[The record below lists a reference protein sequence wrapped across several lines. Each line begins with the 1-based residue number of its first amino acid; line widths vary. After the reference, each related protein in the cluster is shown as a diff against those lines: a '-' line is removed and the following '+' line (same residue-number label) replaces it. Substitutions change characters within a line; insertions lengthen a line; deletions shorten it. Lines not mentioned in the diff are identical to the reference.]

1 MIYLDNAA
9 TSLIKPVGV
18 ENAVVN
24 AMRSMASPGR
34 GAHAPAMRAAE
45 TVFECREAAARL
57 FKVAGAANV
66 VFTMNATHAL
76 NIAIRSVVKPG
87 SRVLVSGFEHN
98 SVTRPLRMLTDDIT
112 VAGSR
117 LFDEEN
123 TLSEFDEKLRRADAV
138 VCTHVSNAFGYIL
151 PVYEIAALCRRAG
164 VPLIVDAS
172 QSAGVLD
179 VDFARLGA
187 AFVAMPGHKEASRI
201 KRGFENSF
209 LLPYPKKEAVVT
221 ISLKDVYHKVN
232 ASLTHEIIP
241 NDILIHQRGTNHI
254 TPHRYLLQNGNAADC
269 IDVAIMAEGY
279 TEKEM
284 DIFYKDAQTACDAL
298 FSHEPF
304 KKLKD
309 KFNIVAV
316 ASPSEDSGVSIPG
329 QGKWKSTAVSS
340 HFNTFYSDRYLTTSR
355 VKSIH
360 NWLAG
365 IPYEHIIILA
375 NTDTY
380 GGGGIYNSYTLTT
393 AHHPDFQPVVVHEF
407 GHSFGGLAD
416 EYAYTE
422 APSPQ
427 YPYEVEPWEPN
438 ITTLIDFDS
447 KWKDM
452 IPEGTAIPTPVATE
466 NADLYTKV
474 GVYEGAGYTQKGLYR
489 PTTECRMKINEAPA
503 FCPVCQRALER
514 LINFYTAK

>member
-57 FKVAGAANV
+57 FKVADAENV

-187 AFVAMPGHKEASRI
+187 AFVAMPGHKGLFGPQGTGILLCGADALPLMSGGSGSDSISQTMPDYLPDRLEAGTLNVPGYAGLTEGLRFV
-201 KRGFENSF
+201 RRTGVENIF
-209 LLPYPKKEAVVT
+209 RRE
-221 ISLKDVYHKVN
+221 
-232 ASLTHEIIP
+232 
-241 NDILIHQRGTNHI
+241 
-254 TPHRYLLQNGNAADC
+254 HRQLERC
-269 IDVAIMAEGY
+269 AEGLQKLGMEVFAGAHQAS
-279 TEKEM
+279 TVSFRPGM
-284 DIFYKDAQTACDAL
+284 DCEEAAAFLAKQGIAVRAGLHCAPFAHESAGTLESGTVRVSFGHDASDAQTDAFL
-298 FSHEPF
+298 RTVS
-304 KKLKD
+304 KL
-309 KFNIVAV
+309 
-316 ASPSEDSGVSIPG
+316 P
-329 QGKWKSTAVSS
+329 
-340 HFNTFYSDRYLTTSR
+340 R
-355 VKSIH
+355 V
-360 NWLAG
+360 
-365 IPYEHIIILA
+365 
-375 NTDTY
+375 
-380 GGGGIYNSYTLTT
+380 
-393 AHHPDFQPVVVHEF
+393 
-407 GHSFGGLAD
+407 
-416 EYAYTE
+416 
-422 APSPQ
+422 
-427 YPYEVEPWEPN
+427 
-438 ITTLIDFDS
+438 
-447 KWKDM
+447 
-452 IPEGTAIPTPVATE
+452 
-466 NADLYTKV
+466 
-474 GVYEGAGYTQKGLYR
+474 
-489 PTTECRMKINEAPA
+489 
-503 FCPVCQRALER
+503 
-514 LINFYTAK
+514 

>member
-57 FKVAGAANV
+57 FKVADAENV

-123 TLSEFDEKLRRADAV
+123 TLSEFDVKLRRADAV
-138 VCTHVSNAFGYIL
+138 VCTHVSNAFGYIQ

-187 AFVAMPGHKEASRI
+187 AFVAMPGHKGLFGPQGTGI
-201 KRGFENSF
+201 
-209 LLPYPKKEAVVT
+209 LLCGA
-221 ISLKDVYHKVN
+221 
-232 ASLTHEIIP
+232 
-241 NDILIHQRGTNHI
+241 
-254 TPHRYLLQNGNAADC
+254 
-269 IDVAIMAEGY
+269 
-279 TEKEM
+279 
-284 DIFYKDAQTACDAL
+284 DAL
-298 FSHEPF
+298 PLMSGG
-304 KKLKD
+304 
-309 KFNIVAV
+309 
-316 ASPSEDSGVSIPG
+316 SGSDSISQTMPDYLPDRLEAGTLNVPG
-329 QGKWKSTAVSS
+329 
-340 HFNTFYSDRYLTTSR
+340 
-355 VKSIH
+355 
-360 NWLAG
+360 
-365 IPYEHIIILA
+365 
-375 NTDTY
+375 
-380 GGGGIYNSYTLTT
+380 
-393 AHHPDFQPVVVHEF
+393 
-407 GHSFGGLAD
+407 
-416 EYAYTE
+416 YA
-422 APSPQ
+422 
-427 YPYEVEPWEPN
+427 
-438 ITTLIDFDS
+438 
-447 KWKDM
+447 
-452 IPEGTAIPTPVATE
+452 
-466 NADLYTKV
+466 
-474 GVYEGAGYTQKGLYR
+474 
-489 PTTECRMKINEAPA
+489 
-503 FCPVCQRALER
+503 
-514 LINFYTAK
+514 

>member
-57 FKVAGAANV
+57 FKVADAENV

-172 QSAGVLD
+172 QSAGVAEID
-179 VDFARLGA
+179 VKRYPCLA
-187 AFVAMPGHKEASRI
+187 AVCMPGHKALYGPMGTGILLALDDRIAAKPLLTGGTGSLSEEMRQPDFLPDALESGTPNVPGIAGLAAGIAFVRAVTPAHIAGQERRLVHELARALSRESKI
-201 KRGFENSF
+201 ECFAGKEQTGVLSF
-209 LLPYPKKEAVVT
+209 RVPGTPSEVLADMLSDEGVCTRAGLHCAPLAHRTAGTEDTGTVRL
-221 ISLKDVYHKVN
+221 SLSFYST
-232 ASLTHEIIP
+232 ARQLE
-241 NDILIHQRGTNHI
+241 Q
-254 TPHRYLLQNGNAADC
+254 AADKVC
-269 IDVAIMAEGY
+269 RLV
-279 TEKEM
+279 
-284 DIFYKDAQTACDAL
+284 
-298 FSHEPF
+298 
-304 KKLKD
+304 KKL
-309 KFNIVAV
+309 
-316 ASPSEDSGVSIPG
+316 
-329 QGKWKSTAVSS
+329 
-340 HFNTFYSDRYLTTSR
+340 
-355 VKSIH
+355 
-360 NWLAG
+360 
-365 IPYEHIIILA
+365 
-375 NTDTY
+375 
-380 GGGGIYNSYTLTT
+380 
-393 AHHPDFQPVVVHEF
+393 
-407 GHSFGGLAD
+407 
-416 EYAYTE
+416 
-422 APSPQ
+422 
-427 YPYEVEPWEPN
+427 
-438 ITTLIDFDS
+438 
-447 KWKDM
+447 
-452 IPEGTAIPTPVATE
+452 
-466 NADLYTKV
+466 
-474 GVYEGAGYTQKGLYR
+474 
-489 PTTECRMKINEAPA
+489 
-503 FCPVCQRALER
+503 
-514 LINFYTAK
+514 